1 MKPNSKQLML
11 SLGLKNNLFP
21 IIKENVNLFFIPY
34 KSKSCFQEM
43 IMFS

>member
-21 IIKENVNLFFIPY
+21 IIRENVILFFISH